1 MTQKSISWNQPV
13 PTANIAVS
21 KSRVKLY
28 TNKGE
33 LPTYYLQK
41 GQEFQI
47 ELFNPTTDD
56 ILAKIYL
63 NNKIISQGGL
73 VLRPGQRVFLERFLD
88 TNAKF
93 LFDTYEV
100 SGSDEVKA
108 AIRENGDFRVE
119 FFKVKKPIPVPDFYY
134 NQPYGGSFGGPTWI
148 NNGPICGSGLGYAST
163 SLASGSNS
171 TSVGTAVNGNGNI
184 TLTSSMSS
192 NPILS
197 STNAFYSSSVTLDGM
212 SDTLSFNSDSFNDV
226 QNLKSTQP
234 ISKGSPLRSS
244 LAKEKRTRSVV
255 ETGRVEQGSKSDQQL
270 TTVNKQFEY
279 SAFHKIEYKLLPISQ
294 KINTVEDLNVKK
306 YCTNCGAKLTKGDKF
321 CSNCGTKA

>member
-1 MTQKSISWNQPV
+1 MNNKTTTWIQPV

-21 KSRVKLY
+21 KSRIKLY

-33 LPTYYLQK
+33 MPTYYLQK

-119 FFKVKKPIPVPDFYY
+119 FHKAKQPAPITVPVYHH
-134 NQPYGGSFGGPTWI
+134 YGGSFGGPTYV
-148 NNGPICGSGLGYAST
+148 NTGGYSSGTIPLGNTFNTT
-163 SLASGSNS
+163 SLVSSNAAL
-171 TSVGTAVNGNGNI
+171 TTTTAFC
-184 TLTSSMSS
+184 SSMDM
-192 NPILS
+192 LS
-197 STNAFYSSSVTLDGM
+197 IG
-212 SDTLSFNSDSFNDV
+212 DV
-226 QNLKSTQP
+226 IVKSTTQP
-234 ISKGSPLRSS
+234 LAKRSILRSS
-244 LAKEKRTRSVV
+244 SPEPKKTKLLV
-255 ETGRVEQGSKSDQQL
+255 ETGRVGQGSKSDQQL
-270 TTVNKQFEY
+270 TTVNKEFEY
-279 SAFHKIEYKLLPISQ
+279 MVFHKIACKLLPISQ

>member
-1 MTQKSISWNQPV
+1 MTNKTTTWNQPV

-119 FFKVKKPIPVPDFYY
+119 FFKARQSVPLPSYY
-134 NQPYGGSFGGPTWI
+134 TQDYYGGSFGGPIHI
-148 NNGPICGSGLGYAST
+148 NGGFGYGTTTLGNT
-163 SLASGSNS
+163 
-171 TSVGTAVNGNGNI
+171 GTANLSNGNI
-184 TLTSSMSS
+184 TLTSSVS
-192 NPILS
+192 NVPIA

-212 SDTLSFNSDSFNDV
+212 SDTLSFNSSNDV
-226 QNLKSTQP
+226 QNLKSAP
-234 ISKGSPLRSS
+234 LAKRGILRSS
-244 LAKEKRTRSVV
+244 SPAPKKTKLLV

-270 TTVNKQFEY
+270 TTVNKQFEFT
-279 SAFHKIEYKLLPISQ
+279 AFHKIAYKLLPISQ

>member
-119 FFKVKKPIPVPDFYY
+119 FFKSKAPAPILRQLDNYY
-134 NQPYGGSFGGPTWI
+134 PMGGSFGGPTWI
-148 NNGPICGSGLGYAST
+148 GNGLGGYGTTAGGYA
-163 SLASGSNS
+163 
-171 TSVGTAVNGNGNI
+171 NGNI
-184 TLTSSMSS
+184 TLTSSVS
-192 NPILS
+192 NGPIA
-197 STNAFYSSSVTLDGM
+197 STNAFYSSSVTLDSMDG
-212 SDTLSFNSDSFNDV
+212 TLSFSDSSNI
-226 QNLKSTQP
+226 KS
-234 ISKGSPLRSS
+234 SS
-244 LAKEKRTRSVV
+244 LAKRGSVLRSATPEPKKKLLV
-255 ETGRVEQGSKSDQQL
+255 ETGRVEEGSKSDQQL

-306 YCTNCGAKLTKGDKF
+306 YCTNCGAKLAKGDKF

>member
-1 MTQKSISWNQPV
+1 MTQKSIYWNQPV

-119 FFKVKKPIPVPDFYY
+119 FFKAKQSIPVPSFQRDYWDGRV
-134 NQPYGGSFGGPTWI
+134 YGGSFGGPTWV
-148 NNGPICGSGLGYAST
+148 NNGPICGGY
-163 SLASGSNS
+163 
-171 TSVGTAVNGNGNI
+171 GTTAGGYVNGNI
-184 TLTSSMSS
+184 TLTSSVS
-192 NPILS
+192 NVPIA
-197 STNAFYSSSVTLDGM
+197 STNAFYSSSATLDGM
-212 SDTLSFNSDSFNDV
+212 SDTLSFNSSSLNDV
-226 QNLKSTQP
+226 QNLKS
-234 ISKGSPLRSS
+234 SS
-244 LAKEKRTRSVV
+244 LAKRGSVLRSATPEPKKKLLV
-255 ETGRVEQGSKSDQQL
+255 ETGRVEEGSKSDQQL

-279 SAFHKIEYKLLPISQ
+279 STFHKVEAKLLPISQ

-306 YCTNCGAKLTKGDKF
+306 YCTNCGAKLSKGDKF

>member
-28 TNKGE
+28 TNKGQM
-33 LPTYYLQK
+33 PTYYLQK

-119 FFKVKKPIPVPDFYY
+119 FHKAKKQLPVPDYY
-134 NQPYGGSFGGPTWI
+134 QKYYDYQQPYGGSFGGPTWI
-148 NNGPICGSGLGYAST
+148 NGSGIATYNST
-163 SLASGSNS
+163 SLANS
-171 TSVGTAVNGNGNI
+171 STTLGNGNI
-184 TLTSSMSS
+184 TLTSSVSS
-192 NPILS
+192 NPILNIS
-197 STNAFYSSSVTLDGM
+197 ASNSSSATLDM
-212 SDTLSFNSDSFNDV
+212 LSLNADSFNDV
-226 QNLKSTQP
+226 QNLKSQP
-234 ISKGSPLRSS
+234 ISKSSPLRSAS
-244 LAKEKRTRSVV
+244 APKKKILV
-255 ETGRVEQGSKSDQQL
+255 ETGRVEQGSKSSQQL
-270 TTVNKQFEY
+270 TTVNKEFEY
-279 SAFHKIEYKLLPISQ
+279 SYFHKVEAKLLPNSQ

-306 YCTNCGAKLTKGDKF
+306 YCTNCGAKLAKGDKF
-321 CSNCGTKA
+321 CSQCGTKA

>member
-1 MTQKSISWNQPV
+1 MTNKTTMWNQPV

-119 FFKVKKPIPVPDFYY
+119 FFKAKQSIPVPDYYY
-134 NQPYGGSFGGPTWI
+134 NQPYGGSFGGPTWVHS
-148 NNGPICGSGLGYAST
+148 NNGYGSLGFGTT
-163 SLASGSNS
+163 SLASGNNS

-184 TLTSSMSS
+184 TLTSSVSS
-192 NPILS
+192 NPVLM
-197 STNAFYSSSVTLDGM
+197 STNAFYSSTVTLDGM
-212 SDTLSFNSDSFNDV
+212 DNTLS
-226 QNLKSTQP
+226 LKST
-234 ISKGSPLRSS
+234 PLAKRGILRRSS
-244 LAKEKRTRSVV
+244 PEPKKKLLV
-255 ETGRVEQGSKSDQQL
+255 ETGRVEQGSSSDQKL
-270 TTVNKQFEY
+270 ITVNKEFEY
-279 SAFHKIEYKLLPISQ
+279 LVFHKIACKLVPISQ
-294 KINTVEDLNVKK
+294 KINTVEDLNIKK